1 MRKVTIKRVPQM
13 RGGGSTYPN
22 IFMQTA
28 PWSVHN
34 TAGEPATEVNGS
46 VQHDTENPNI
56 EAEGGE
62 TILDPNVGGLP
73 AHFSINGPSH
83 AEGGVPMRATEDSF
97 VFSKFLKM
105 PKDISEYFGF
115 TSPKKGKSK
124 TSKHSFADAAKK
136 HGGVINHAR
145 EVMADPRSTKQ
156 DIDTAELNIK
166 NAIDKLG
173 QISLAQEA
181 SKGYE
186 DGIPALAM
194 PYLMRVGADPD
205 ALLPMANQEQMEQAP
220 DDEMAEA
227 PMAMFGGA
235 KRRLRRAQ
243 TIGSLGKAAL
253 EGARM
258 NEAANYSDDVKAKED
273 TAANYVYEQM
283 INNDPTDGFD
293 EFFYDAYNS
302 SNRQRANDLSVMGN
316 DPSIRNWSY
325 GSQKYDPGSYANWIN
340 NKLGRDVVTP
350 LQKPWEGPSN
360 VLGRI
365 NNWEDIPDTMD
376 FSEPNI
382 TPNINYKTLEPAEPR
397 DYNNEE
403 IITQQG
409 GELPK
414 AQRGKTRRMQR
425 RINDLRRA
433 QMQPRI
439 VTDRNTGMTYVVD
452 AYGNIIN
459 TPFSQQQQ
467 PTTSR
472 TTVTKFKP
480 AEKSVVITRNEN
492 ESDTDF
498 QKRVREEFNK
508 APNKQ
513 EVYVAK
519 ADGGYQKVTK
529 TAVAK
534 KLPPSYVADA
544 RIGTLNNDYAE
555 VEATFKDPANKGI
568 VDRVHEEYLKQIN
581 TSTRLSAARKAELK
595 KKSPEE
601 VLENFLKAQK
611 QVFAIT
617 KAELIDKTITPITKD
632 ETWDNGTK
640 NKVYKETLKKLGF
653 KDDEIFNDDQ
663 IAMFQAAYKGV
674 QAAADD
680 PAYKSTL
687 ERFTLQPRGMSDDM
701 DYKGRS
707 ISAIDDIFGNTT
719 AGQGLFVKNP
729 LEEGVGFEDIEDQ
742 TSTETT
748 PGSPPYTRSTP
759 ELQYWGPDVTNMGAN
774 LMIGANQA
782 NVMPASFPMAPV
794 DFNQAYLDPSREVAE
809 TQGTAQGALRAA
821 GIYGSPQ
828 GYASAAAST
837 QGQAA
842 NQIANTLGK
851 YFNANNEIYNNSE
864 KARADLAF
872 KTNAYNLE
880 NASNY
885 YDKITQKIQNDKQ
898 QQNEFIAQTAQLKNA
913 MDVNAAASANLE
925 SMSGDRFRID
935 EPSGLVYFNKGKLPT
950 GQEKFDEHKA
960 KIARMQE
967 LMKRGVSAD
976 KAAQIIFGGKGVDVQ
991 DPGDQEAAMFNEMLQ
1006 RYNMGDPQASAMLQQ
1021 YAQAA
1026 GTGAQ
1031 GYMFGG
1037 LI

>member
-1 MRKVTIKRVPQM
+1 MRKVTIKRAPQM
-13 RGGGSTYPN
+13 RTGGTTYPN

-46 VQHDTENPNI
+46 VQRDTENPNI

-73 AHFSINGPSH
+73 AHFNINGPSH

-97 VFSKFLKM
+97 IFSKFLKM

-115 TSPKKGKSK
+115 ANKKGKSK
-124 TSKHSFADAAKK
+124 TSKYSFADAAKK
-136 HGGVINHAR
+136 HGSVINHAR
-145 EVMADPRSTKQ
+145 EVMADPRSTKE

-194 PYLMRVGADPD
+194 PYLMRVGADPN
-205 ALLPMANQEQMEQAP
+205 AILPMADQEQMEQAP

-243 TIGSLGKAAL
+243 DGIPGMIAGAAQGATEQSRLYNKANDVKEAMMDHHDVEAIEDMWGALAPANTDL
-253 EGARM
+253 EGEYVNKYYGTRKSGLPSYVKQNNVYDIAGY
-258 NEAANYSDDVKAKED
+258 ADD
-273 TAANYVYEQM
+273 
-283 INNDPTDGFD
+283 
-293 EFFYDAYNS
+293 
-302 SNRQRANDLSVMGN
+302 
-316 DPSIRNWSY
+316 
-325 GSQKYDPGSYANWIN
+325 IN
-340 NKLGRDVVTP
+340 NKLGFEAVSGVPYKPMPIMADPYGYTRQDHIDRMNQFEQSNNEFIPSYPTNAGELMKFSPKEYINPDDISVTP
-350 LQKPWEGPSN
+350 
-360 VLGRI
+360 
-365 NNWEDIPDTMD
+365 
-376 FSEPNI
+376 
-382 TPNINYKTLEPAEPR
+382 
-397 DYNNEE
+397 
-403 IITQQG
+403 TQQG

-425 RINDLRRA
+425 RIDKLRRA

-459 TPFSQQQQ
+459 TPFSQQQ
-467 PTTSR
+467 PATSR

-480 AEKSVVITRNEN
+480 AEGAVVITRNEN
-492 ESDTDF
+492 ESDVDF
-498 QKRVREEFNK
+498 QKRLKDEF
-508 APNKQ
+508 
-513 EVYVAK
+513 AK
-519 ADGGYQKVTK
+519 AKNKEQVYTIKPDGGYQRVTK
-529 TAVAK
+529 TSVAK
-534 KLPPSYVADA
+534 KLPDTYKSDD
-544 RIGTLNNDYAE
+544 RLGGFNNDYAE

-568 VDRVHEEYLKQIN
+568 IDRMHEEYLKQIDA
-581 TSTRLSAARKAELK
+581 SSLSASRKAELK
-595 KKSPEE
+595 KKAPTE

-617 KAELIDKTITPITKD
+617 KAEVEGKIDPITKNKKWD
-632 ETWDNGTK
+632 EGTR
-640 NKVYKETLKKLGF
+640 NKVYKETLKNLGF
-653 KDDEIFNDDQ
+653 KDDEIFTEDQ

-687 ERFTLQPRGMSDDM
+687 ERFALTPRGRNDQQDA
-701 DYKGRS
+701 KGRS
-707 ISAIDDIFGNTT
+707 ISPVDDIFGNTT

-729 LEEGVGFEDIEDQ
+729 KEDGIGFEDIEDQ

-748 PGSPPYTRSTP
+748 PGSPTYTRSTP
-759 ELQYWGPDVTNMGAN
+759 DLQYWGPDVTNMGAN
-774 LMIGANQA
+774 LMIGANQP

-837 QGQAA
+837 QAQAA

-872 KTNAYNLE
+872 KTNTYNLE
-880 NASNY
+880 NARTY
-885 YDKITQKIQNDKQ
+885 YDQITQKIQNDKQ

-913 MDVNAAASANLE
+913 MDVNAASSANLE

-935 EPSGLVYFNKGKLPT
+935 EPSGLVYFNKGKKFT
-950 GQEKFDEHKA
+950 GQEKFDEHNA
-960 KIARMQE
+960 KLTRMQE

-991 DPGDQEAAMFNEMLQ
+991 DPGDQEAAMFNQMLQ
-1006 RYNMGDPQASAMLQQ
+1006 RYNMGDPQAAAMMQQ

-1026 GTGAQ
+1026 GTGTQ
-1031 GYMFGG
+1031 GYRFGG

>member
-1 MRKVTIKRVPQM
+1 MRT
-13 RGGGSTYPN
+13 GGTTYPN

-34 TAGEPATEVNGS
+34 TAGEPATEVNGT
-46 VQHDTENPNI
+46 VQRDTENPNI

-73 AHFSINGPSH
+73 AHFNINGPSH

-97 VFSKFLKM
+97 IFSKFLKM

-115 TSPKKGKSK
+115 ANPKKGKSK
-124 TSKHSFADAAKK
+124 TSKYSFADAAKK
-136 HGGVINHAR
+136 HGGIINHAR

-156 DIDTAELNIK
+156 DIATAELNIK

-173 QISLAQEA
+173 QVSLAQEA

-186 DGIPALAM
+186 DGIPALAI

-205 ALLPMANQEQMEQAP
+205 ALLPMADQEQMGQAP
-220 DDEMAEA
+220 DNQMAEGEMPQA
-227 PMAMFGGA
+227 RYGGDLPM
-235 KRRLRRAQ
+235 
-243 TIGSLGKAAL
+243 
-253 EGARM
+253 
-258 NEAANYSDDVKAKED
+258 
-273 TAANYVYEQM
+273 
-283 INNDPTDGFD
+283 
-293 EFFYDAYNS
+293 
-302 SNRQRANDLSVMGN
+302 
-316 DPSIRNWSY
+316 
-325 GSQKYDPGSYANWIN
+325 
-340 NKLGRDVVTP
+340 
-350 LQKPWEGPSN
+350 
-360 VLGRI
+360 
-365 NNWEDIPDTMD
+365 
-376 FSEPNI
+376 
-382 TPNINYKTLEPAEPR
+382 
-397 DYNNEE
+397 
-403 IITQQG
+403 
-409 GELPK
+409 
-414 AQRGKTRRMQR
+414 AQRGRNRRMQR

-452 AYGNIIN
+452 GYGNIIN
-459 TPFSQQQQ
+459 TPFAQQ
-467 PTTSR
+467 PATSR

-480 AEKSVVITRNEN
+480 AEGAVVIIRNEN
-492 ESDTDF
+492 ESDADF
-498 QKRVREEFNK
+498 QKRLKDEFGK
-508 APNKQ
+508 AKDKQ
-513 EVYVAK
+513 QVYTIK
-519 ADGGYQKVTK
+519 PDGSYQRVTK
-529 TAVAK
+529 TSVTK
-534 KLPPSYVADA
+534 KLPDTYVSDD
-544 RIGTLNNDYAE
+544 RLGGFNNDYAD
-555 VEATFKDPANKGI
+555 VESIFRDPANKGI
-568 VDRVHEEYLKQIN
+568 VDRVHEEYLKQIDA
-581 TSTRLSAARKAELK
+581 SSRLSAARKAELK
-595 KKSPEE
+595 KKSPQE

-617 KAELIDKTITPITKD
+617 KAEVEGKITPITKD
-632 ETWDNGTK
+632 ETWDKGTK
-640 NKVYKETLKKLGF
+640 NKVYRETLKKIGF
-653 KDDEIFNDDQ
+653 KDDEIFSEDQ

-680 PAYKSTL
+680 PAYKTTL
-687 ERFTLQPRGMSDDM
+687 ERFTLQPRGMNDDK
-701 DYKGRS
+701 DAKGRS
-707 ISAIDDIFGNTT
+707 ISDVDDIFGNTT
-719 AGQGLFVKNP
+719 AGEGLFVKNP
-729 LEEGVGFEDIEDQ
+729 KEDGIGFEDVEDQ
-742 TSTETT
+742 TKTEQT
-748 PGSPPYTRSTP
+748 PGSPNYTRSTP

-774 LMIGANQA
+774 LMIGANQP

-837 QGQAA
+837 QAQAA

-872 KTNAYNLE
+872 KTNTYNLE
-880 NASNY
+880 NARTY
-885 YDKITQKIQNDKQ
+885 YDQITQKIQNDKQ

-935 EPSGLVYFNKGKLPT
+935 EPSGLVYFNKGKKLT
-950 GQEKFDEHKA
+950 GQEKFDEHEA
-960 KIARMQE
+960 KLARMQE
-967 LMKRGVSAD
+967 LIKRGVSTD

-991 DPGDQEAAMFNEMLQ
+991 DPGDQEAAMFNQMLQ
-1006 RYNMGDPQASAMLQQ
+1006 RYNMGDPQAAAMMQQ

>member
-1 MRKVTIKRVPQM
+1 
-13 RGGGSTYPN
+13 
-22 IFMQTA
+22 
-28 PWSVHN
+28 VHN

-46 VQHDTENPNI
+46 VQRDTENPNI

-73 AHFSINGPSH
+73 AHFNINGPSH

-97 VFSKFLKM
+97 IFSKFLKM

-156 DIDTAELNIK
+156 DIATAELNIK

-205 ALLPMANQEQMEQAP
+205 ALLPMADQEQMEQAP
-220 DDEMAEA
+220 DDEMAEGEMPQA
-227 PMAMFGGA
+227 RYGGDLPM
-235 KRRLRRAQ
+235 
-243 TIGSLGKAAL
+243 
-253 EGARM
+253 
-258 NEAANYSDDVKAKED
+258 
-273 TAANYVYEQM
+273 
-283 INNDPTDGFD
+283 
-293 EFFYDAYNS
+293 
-302 SNRQRANDLSVMGN
+302 
-316 DPSIRNWSY
+316 
-325 GSQKYDPGSYANWIN
+325 
-340 NKLGRDVVTP
+340 
-350 LQKPWEGPSN
+350 
-360 VLGRI
+360 
-365 NNWEDIPDTMD
+365 
-376 FSEPNI
+376 
-382 TPNINYKTLEPAEPR
+382 
-397 DYNNEE
+397 
-403 IITQQG
+403 
-409 GELPK
+409 
-414 AQRGKTRRMQR
+414 AQRGRNRRMQR

-433 QMQPRI
+433 QTQPRI

-459 TPFSQQQQ
+459 TPFSQQQ
-467 PTTSR
+467 PATSR

-480 AEKSVVITRNEN
+480 AEGAVVITRNEN
-492 ESDTDF
+492 ESDVDF
-498 QKRVREEFNK
+498 QKRLKDEF
-508 APNKQ
+508 
-513 EVYVAK
+513 AK
-519 ADGGYQKVTK
+519 AKNKEQVYTIKPDGGYQRVTK
-529 TAVAK
+529 TSVAK
-534 KLPPSYVADA
+534 KLPDTYTSDD
-544 RIGTLNNDYAE
+544 RLGGFNNDYYDLE
-555 VEATFKDPANKGI
+555 SIFKDPANNGI

-617 KAELIDKTITPITKD
+617 KAEVDGKITPITKD
-632 ETWDNGTK
+632 ETWDKGTK

-653 KDDEIFNDDQ
+653 KDDEIFSEDQ

-680 PAYKSTL
+680 PAYKTTL
-687 ERFTLQPRGMSDDM
+687 ERFTLQPRGMNDDM

-707 ISAIDDIFGNTT
+707 ISPIDDIFGNTT

-729 LEEGVGFEDIEDQ
+729 KEDGIGFEDIEDK
-742 TSTETT
+742 TATETT
-748 PGSPPYTRSTP
+748 PGSPTYTRNNH
-759 ELQYWGPDVTNMGAN
+759 ELEYLGPDVTNMAAN
-774 LMIGANQA
+774 LMIGANQP

-913 MDVNAAASANLE
+913 MDVNAAGVYNIEEMA
-925 SMSGDRFRID
+925 GDRFRID
-935 EPSGLVYFNKGKLPT
+935 KPTMTTYFNKGKQLT
-950 GQEKFDEHKA
+950 GQEQFDEHEA

-991 DPGDQEAAMFNEMLQ
+991 DPGDQEAAMFNEMIQ
-1006 RYNMGDPQASAMLQQ
+1006 RYNMGDPQASAMMQQ

>member
-13 RGGGSTYPN
+13 RAGGTTYPN

-46 VQHDTENPNI
+46 VQRDTENPNI

-73 AHFSINGPSH
+73 AHFNINGPSH

-97 VFSKFLKM
+97 IFSKFLKM

-115 TSPKKGKSK
+115 TNPKKGKSK

-136 HGGVINHAR
+136 HGSVINHAR

-156 DIDTAELNIK
+156 DIATAELNIK

-205 ALLPMANQEQMEQAP
+205 ALLPMADKEQMEQAP
-220 DDEMAEA
+220 DDEMAEGEMPQA
-227 PMAMFGGA
+227 RYGGDLPM
-235 KRRLRRAQ
+235 
-243 TIGSLGKAAL
+243 
-253 EGARM
+253 
-258 NEAANYSDDVKAKED
+258 
-273 TAANYVYEQM
+273 
-283 INNDPTDGFD
+283 
-293 EFFYDAYNS
+293 
-302 SNRQRANDLSVMGN
+302 
-316 DPSIRNWSY
+316 
-325 GSQKYDPGSYANWIN
+325 
-340 NKLGRDVVTP
+340 
-350 LQKPWEGPSN
+350 
-360 VLGRI
+360 
-365 NNWEDIPDTMD
+365 
-376 FSEPNI
+376 
-382 TPNINYKTLEPAEPR
+382 
-397 DYNNEE
+397 
-403 IITQQG
+403 
-409 GELPK
+409 
-414 AQRGKTRRMQR
+414 AQRGRNRRMQR

-439 VTDRNTGMTYVVD
+439 VTDRNTGITYVVD
-452 AYGNIIN
+452 GYGNIIN

-480 AEKSVVITRNEN
+480 TEKSVIITRNEN

-544 RIGTLNNDYAE
+544 RIGGLNNDYAE

-568 VDRVHEEYLKQIN
+568 VTRMHDEYKRQIDASN
-581 TSTRLSAARKAELK
+581 LSAARKAELK
-595 KKSPEE
+595 KKTEEE
-601 VLENFLKAQK
+601 VLDNFLKAQK
-611 QVFAIT
+611 QVFAIS
-617 KAELIDKTITPITKD
+617 KAYITDKSIDPITGDKS
-632 ETWDNGTK
+632 WDKGGSNK

-653 KDDEIFNDDQ
+653 KDDEIFNEDQ

-687 ERFTLQPRGMSDDM
+687 ERFRIDPIGRGDQKDAE
-701 DYKGRS
+701 GRH
-707 ISAIDDIFGNTT
+707 ISPVDDIFGNTT

-729 LEEGVGFEDIEDQ
+729 LEEGVAFEDIEDK
-742 TSTETT
+742 TATETT
-748 PGSPPYTRSTP
+748 PGSPTYTRNNH
-759 ELQYWGPDVTNMGAN
+759 ELEYLGPDVTNMAAN
-774 LMIGANQA
+774 LMIGANQP

-837 QGQAA
+837 QAQAA

-880 NASNY
+880 NSSNY

-898 QQNEFIAQTAQLKNA
+898 QQNEFTAQTAALKNA
-913 MDVNAAASANLE
+913 MDVNAAGVYNIEEMA
-925 SMSGDRFRID
+925 GDRFRID
-935 EPSGLVYFNKGKLPT
+935 KPTMISYFNKGKLPT
-950 GQEKFDEHKA
+950 GQEKFDEHEA
-960 KIARMQE
+960 KLARMQE

-976 KAAQIIFGGKGVDVQ
+976 KAAQIIFGGKGIDVQ
-991 DPGDQEAAMFNEMLQ
+991 DPGDQEAAMFNEMIQ

>member
-1 MRKVTIKRVPQM
+1 MRKVTIKRAPQM
-13 RGGGSTYPN
+13 RTGGTTYPN

-46 VQHDTENPNI
+46 VQRDIENPNI

-73 AHFSINGPSH
+73 AHFNINGPSH

-97 VFSKFLKM
+97 IFSKFLKM

-115 TSPKKGKSK
+115 ANPKKGKSK

-145 EVMADPRSTKQ
+145 EVMADPRSTKE
-156 DIDTAELNIK
+156 DIATAELNIK

-194 PYLMRVGADPD
+194 PYLMRVGADPN
-205 ALLPMANQEQMEQAP
+205 ALLPMADQEQMGQAP
-220 DDEMAEA
+220 DDQMAEDEMPEA
-227 PMAMFGGA
+227 RYGG
-235 KRRLRRAQ
+235 L
-243 TIGSLGKAAL
+243 
-253 EGARM
+253 
-258 NEAANYSDDVKAKED
+258 
-273 TAANYVYEQM
+273 
-283 INNDPTDGFD
+283 
-293 EFFYDAYNS
+293 
-302 SNRQRANDLSVMGN
+302 
-316 DPSIRNWSY
+316 
-325 GSQKYDPGSYANWIN
+325 
-340 NKLGRDVVTP
+340 P
-350 LQKPWEGPSN
+350 L
-360 VLGRI
+360 
-365 NNWEDIPDTMD
+365 
-376 FSEPNI
+376 
-382 TPNINYKTLEPAEPR
+382 
-397 DYNNEE
+397 
-403 IITQQG
+403 
-409 GELPK
+409 

-433 QMQPRI
+433 QTQPRI
-439 VTDRNTGMTYVVD
+439 ITDRNTGMTYVVD
-452 AYGNIIN
+452 GYGNIIN
-459 TPFSQQQQ
+459 TPFSQDQQ
-467 PTTSR
+467 PARSR

-480 AEKSVVITRNEN
+480 SENATVITRNEN
-492 ESDTDF
+492 ESDVDF
-498 QKRVREEFNK
+498 QKRLKEEFGK
-508 APNKQ
+508 AKNKQ
-513 EVYVAK
+513 EVYTIK
-519 ADGGYQKVTK
+519 ADGGYQRVTK
-529 TAVAK
+529 TTVSK
-534 KLPPSYVADA
+534 KLPESYVSDP
-544 RIGTLNNDYAE
+544 RIGGLNNDYAE

-568 VDRVHEEYLKQIN
+568 VDRMHAEYLKQIDASN
-581 TSTRLSAARKAELK
+581 VSAARKAELK

-617 KAELIDKTITPITKD
+617 KAYAEDKSINPITGDKT
-632 ETWDNGTK
+632 WDKGGGNK

-653 KDDEIFNDDQ
+653 KDDEIFNEDQ

-687 ERFTLQPRGMSDDM
+687 ERFRIDPIGMGDQKDAS
-701 DYKGRS
+701 GRP
-707 ISAIDDIFGNTT
+707 ISPVDDIFGNTT

-729 LEEGVGFEDIEDQ
+729 KEEGIAFEDIADK
-742 TSTETT
+742 TTTEQI
-748 PGSPPYTRSTP
+748 PGSPSYTRSVP
-759 ELQYWGPDVTNMGAN
+759 DLQYWGPDVTNMGAN
-774 LMIGANQA
+774 LMIGANQP

-809 TQGTAQGALRAA
+809 TQGNAQSALRAA
-821 GIYGSPQ
+821 GIYGNPQ

-837 QGQAA
+837 QAQAS

-864 KARADLAF
+864 KARADIAF
-872 KTNAYNLE
+872 KTNAYNIE
-880 NASNY
+880 NAKTY
-885 YDKITQKIQNDKQ
+885 YDQITNKIQNDKQ

-935 EPSGLVYFNKGKLPT
+935 EPSGLVYFNKGKKFT
-950 GQEKFDEHKA
+950 GQEKFEEHEA
-960 KIARMQE
+960 KLARMQD
-967 LMKRGVSAD
+967 LMKRGVTAD
-976 KAAQIIFGGKGVDVQ
+976 KAAQVIFGGKGVDVQ
-991 DPGDQEAAMFNEMLQ
+991 DPGDQEAAMFNEMIQ
-1006 RYNMGDPQASAMLQQ
+1006 RYSMGDPQAAAMMQQ
-1021 YAQAA
+1021 YANAA

>member
-1 MRKVTIKRVPQM
+1 MRKVTIKRAPQM
-13 RGGGSTYPN
+13 RTGGTTYPN

-46 VQHDTENPNI
+46 VQRDTENPNI

-73 AHFSINGPSH
+73 AHFNINGPSH

-97 VFSKFLKM
+97 IFSKFLKM

-156 DIDTAELNIK
+156 DIATAELNIK

-220 DDEMAEA
+220 DDEMAEGEMPQA
-227 PMAMFGGA
+227 RYGGDLPM
-235 KRRLRRAQ
+235 
-243 TIGSLGKAAL
+243 
-253 EGARM
+253 
-258 NEAANYSDDVKAKED
+258 
-273 TAANYVYEQM
+273 
-283 INNDPTDGFD
+283 
-293 EFFYDAYNS
+293 
-302 SNRQRANDLSVMGN
+302 
-316 DPSIRNWSY
+316 
-325 GSQKYDPGSYANWIN
+325 
-340 NKLGRDVVTP
+340 
-350 LQKPWEGPSN
+350 
-360 VLGRI
+360 
-365 NNWEDIPDTMD
+365 
-376 FSEPNI
+376 
-382 TPNINYKTLEPAEPR
+382 
-397 DYNNEE
+397 
-403 IITQQG
+403 
-409 GELPK
+409 
-414 AQRGKTRRMQR
+414 AQRGRNRRMQR

-452 AYGNIIN
+452 GYGNIIN

-480 AEKSVVITRNEN
+480 AEGAVVITRNEN

-498 QKRVREEFNK
+498 QKRLKDEF
-508 APNKQ
+508 
-513 EVYVAK
+513 AK
-519 ADGGYQKVTK
+519 AKNKEQVYTIKSDGSYQRVTK
-529 TAVAK
+529 TSVAK
-534 KLPPSYVADA
+534 KLPDTYVSDD
-544 RIGTLNNDYAE
+544 RLGGFNNDYAE

-568 VDRVHEEYLKQIN
+568 IDRMHEEYLKQIDA
-581 TSTRLSAARKAELK
+581 SSLSASRKAELK
-595 KKSPEE
+595 KKAPAE

-617 KAELIDKTITPITKD
+617 KAEVEGKIDPITKNKKWD
-632 ETWDNGTK
+632 EGTR
-640 NKVYKETLKKLGF
+640 NKVYKKTLKDLGF
-653 KDDEIFNDDQ
+653 KDDEIFSEDQ

-687 ERFTLQPRGMSDDM
+687 ERFALTPRGRNDQQDA
-701 DYKGRS
+701 KGRP
-707 ISAIDDIFGNTT
+707 ISPVDDIFGNTT

-729 LEEGVGFEDIEDQ
+729 KEDGIGFEDIEDQ
-742 TSTETT
+742 TKTEQT
-748 PGSPPYTRSTP
+748 PGSPTYTRSTP
-759 ELQYWGPDVTNMGAN
+759 DLQYWGPDVTNMGAN

-872 KTNAYNLE
+872 KTNTYNLE
-880 NASNY
+880 NARTY
-885 YDKITQKIQNDKQ
+885 YDQITQKIQNDKQ

-913 MDVNAAASANLE
+913 MDVNAASSANLE

-935 EPSGLVYFNKGKLPT
+935 EPSGLVYFNKGKKFT
-950 GQEKFDEHKA
+950 GQEKFDEHNA
-960 KIARMQE
+960 KLTRMQE

-1006 RYNMGDPQASAMLQQ
+1006 RYNMGDPQAAAMLQQ

>member
-1 MRKVTIKRVPQM
+1 MRKVTIKRAPQM

-46 VQHDTENPNI
+46 VQRDTENPNI

-73 AHFSINGPSH
+73 AHFNINGPSH

-97 VFSKFLKM
+97 IFSKFLKM

-115 TSPKKGKSK
+115 ANPKKGKSK

-205 ALLPMANQEQMEQAP
+205 NLLPMADQEQMEQAP
-220 DDEMAEA
+220 DNEMAEA
-227 PMAMFGGA
+227 PMAMFGGTK
-235 KRRLRRAQ
+235 KRLKRAQ
-243 TIGSLGKAAL
+243 DGIPGMITGAAQGAT
-253 EGARM
+253 EGARLV
-258 NEAANYSDDVKAKED
+258 NKANDVKAGMMKNYPKEAIED
-273 TAANYVYEQM
+273 MWGGLAPANSEQEGEYINKYYATRQGPYPSYVKG
-283 INNDPTDGFD
+283 NGL
-293 EFFYDAYNS
+293 YDIA
-302 SNRQRANDLSVMGN
+302 G
-316 DPSIRNWSY
+316 
-325 GSQKYDPGSYANWIN
+325 YADDIN
-340 NKLGRDVVTP
+340 NKLGVEAVSGVPYKSWPVMADPYGYMNQDQLDEINAIDERG
-350 LQKPWEGPSN
+350 KFYPSYPTN
-360 VLGRI
+360 VGELM
-365 NNWEDIPDTMD
+365 NFAPKEYMD
-376 FSEPNI
+376 PGNI
-382 TPNINYKTLEPAEPR
+382 LR
-397 DYNNEE
+397 R
-403 IITQQG
+403 G

-414 AQRGKTRRMQR
+414 AQRGRNRRMQR

-467 PTTSR
+467 PATSR

-480 AEKSVVITRNEN
+480 TEGAVVITRNEN
-492 ESDTDF
+492 ESDVDF
-498 QKRVREEFNK
+498 QKRLKDEFSKAKNK
-508 APNKQ
+508 EQ
-513 EVYVAK
+513 VYTIK
-519 ADGGYQKVTK
+519 PDGGYQRVTK
-529 TAVAK
+529 TSVTK
-534 KLPPSYVADA
+534 KLPATYVPDD

-568 VDRVHEEYLKQIN
+568 VDRMYEEYLIQID
-581 TSTRLSAARKAELK
+581 TSTRLTAARKAELK
-595 KKSPEE
+595 KKKPEE

-617 KAELIDKTITPITKD
+617 KAELIDKKITPITKD
-632 ETWDNGTK
+632 ETWDRGTK

-653 KDDEIFNDDQ
+653 KDDEIFSEDQ

-687 ERFTLQPRGMSDDM
+687 ERFTLQPRGMNDDR

-707 ISAIDDIFGNTT
+707 ISQIDDIFGNTT

-729 LEEGVGFEDIEDQ
+729 KEDGIGFEDIEDQ
-742 TSTETT
+742 TTTETT
-748 PGSPPYTRSTP
+748 PGSPTYTRNNH
-759 ELQYWGPDVTNMGAN
+759 ELEYLGPDVTNMAAN
-774 LMIGANQA
+774 LMIGANQP

-794 DFNQAYLDPSREVAE
+794 GFNQAYLDPSREVAE

-837 QGQAA
+837 QAQAS

-880 NASNY
+880 NSSNY

-898 QQNEFIAQTAQLKNA
+898 QQNEFIAQTALLKNA
-913 MDVNAAASANLE
+913 MDVNAAGAYNIEEMA
-925 SMSGDRFRID
+925 GDRFRID
-935 EPSGLVYFNKGKLPT
+935 KPTMAVYFNKGKKPT
-950 GQEKFDEHKA
+950 GQEKFDEHEA
-960 KIARMQE
+960 KLTRMQE

-976 KAAQIIFGGKGVDVQ
+976 KAASIIFGGKGVDVQ
-991 DPGDQEAAMFNEMLQ
+991 DPGDQEAAMFNEMIQ

>member
-1 MRKVTIKRVPQM
+1 MRKVTIKRAPQM
-13 RGGGSTYPN
+13 RTGGTTYPN

-34 TAGEPATEVNGS
+34 TAGEPATEVRGS
-46 VQHDTENPNI
+46 VGHNTENPNI

-73 AHFSINGPSH
+73 AHFNINGPSH

-97 VFSKFLKM
+97 IFSKFLKM

-115 TSPKKGKSK
+115 ANPKKGKSK
-124 TSKHSFADAAKK
+124 TSKYSFADAAKK
-136 HGGVINHAR
+136 HGSIINHAR

-156 DIDTAELNIK
+156 DIATAELNIK

-205 ALLPMANQEQMEQAP
+205 ALLPMADQEQMGQSP

-227 PMAMFGGA
+227 PMAMFGGT
-235 KRRLRRAQ
+235 KRRLKRAQ
-243 TIGSLGKAAL
+243 DGIPGMIAGAAQGAM

-258 NEAANYSDDVKAKED
+258 EAVKAKED
-273 TAANYVYEQM
+273 AAANRVYEHM
-283 INNDPTDGFD
+283 INSPYEGTDTFDEFHHAYDLNNPQRANELSKYGNDPTK
-293 EFFYDAYNS
+293 
-302 SNRQRANDLSVMGN
+302 
-316 DPSIRNWSY
+316 NWDY
-325 GSQKYDPGSYANWIN
+325 LQNMYDPGSYANWIN
-340 NKLGRDVVTP
+340 GKLGRDVVTP
-350 LQKPWEGPSN
+350 LQKPFEGPFN
-360 VLGRI
+360 PLGRV
-365 NNWEDIPDTMD
+365 NNWQNFPDTMD
-376 FSEPNI
+376 FSEPNV
-382 TPNINYKTLEPAEPR
+382 TPNINYEKLEPAEPKN
-397 DYNNEE
+397 YNAEYD
-403 IITQQG
+403 IVTQQG

-414 AQRGKTRRMQR
+414 AKRGGNRRMQR
-425 RINDLRRA
+425 RIDKLRRA

-452 AYGNIIN
+452 GYGNIIN
-459 TPFSQQQQ
+459 TPFAQQ
-467 PTTSR
+467 PATSR

-480 AEKSVVITRNEN
+480 AEGAVIITRNEN
-492 ESDTDF
+492 ESDADF
-498 QKRVREEFNK
+498 QKRLKDEFGK
-508 APNKQ
+508 AKDKQ
-513 EVYVAK
+513 QVYTIK
-519 ADGGYQKVTK
+519 PDGSYQRVTK
-529 TAVAK
+529 TSVTK
-534 KLPPSYVADA
+534 KLPATYVPDD
-544 RIGTLNNDYAE
+544 RLGGFNNDYYD
-555 VEATFKDPANKGI
+555 VESIFNDPANVGI
-568 VDRVHEEYLKQIN
+568 VDRMYDEYKKQIDN
-581 TSTRLSAARKAELK
+581 SSLSATRKTELK
-595 KKSPEE
+595 NKGKQE

-617 KAELIDKTITPITKD
+617 KAEVEGKITPITKD
-632 ETWDNGTK
+632 ETWDKGTK

-653 KDDEIFNDDQ
+653 KDDEIFSEDQ

-687 ERFTLQPRGMSDDM
+687 ERFTLQPRGRGDQKDSA
-701 DYKGRS
+701 GRN
-707 ISAIDDIFGNTT
+707 ISWVDDIFGNTT

-729 LEEGVGFEDIEDQ
+729 KEDGIGFEDIEDQ
-742 TSTETT
+742 TSTQTT
-748 PGSPPYTRSTP
+748 PGSPTYTRSIP
-759 ELQYWGPDVTNMGAN
+759 DLQYWGPDVTNMGAN
-774 LMIGANQA
+774 LMIGANQP

-872 KTNAYNLE
+872 KTNTYNLE
-880 NASNY
+880 NARTY
-885 YDKITQKIQNDKQ
+885 YDQITQKIQNDKQ

-935 EPSGLVYFNKGKLPT
+935 EPSGLVYFNKGKDLT
-950 GQEKFDEHKA
+950 GQEKFDEHEA
-960 KIARMQE
+960 KLVRMQE

-991 DPGDQEAAMFNEMLQ
+991 DPGDQEAAMFNEMIQ
-1006 RYNMGDPQASAMLQQ
+1006 RYNMGDPQAAAMMQQ

>member
-1 MRKVTIKRVPQM
+1 MRKVTIKRAPQM
-13 RGGGSTYPN
+13 RAGGTTYPN

-46 VQHDTENPNI
+46 VQRDTENPNI

-73 AHFSINGPSH
+73 AHFNINGPSH

-97 VFSKFLKM
+97 IFSKFLKM

-115 TSPKKGKSK
+115 ANPKKGKSK
-124 TSKHSFADAAKK
+124 TSKYSFADAAKK

-145 EVMADPRSTKQ
+145 EVMADPRSTKE
-156 DIDTAELNIK
+156 DIATAELNIK

-186 DGIPALAM
+186 DGVPALAM

-205 ALLPMANQEQMEQAP
+205 ALLPMADQEQMGQAP
-220 DDEMAEA
+220 DDQMAEGEMPEA
-227 PMAMFGGA
+227 RYGGVPM
-235 KRRLRRAQ
+235 
-243 TIGSLGKAAL
+243 
-253 EGARM
+253 
-258 NEAANYSDDVKAKED
+258 
-273 TAANYVYEQM
+273 
-283 INNDPTDGFD
+283 
-293 EFFYDAYNS
+293 
-302 SNRQRANDLSVMGN
+302 
-316 DPSIRNWSY
+316 
-325 GSQKYDPGSYANWIN
+325 
-340 NKLGRDVVTP
+340 
-350 LQKPWEGPSN
+350 
-360 VLGRI
+360 
-365 NNWEDIPDTMD
+365 
-376 FSEPNI
+376 
-382 TPNINYKTLEPAEPR
+382 
-397 DYNNEE
+397 
-403 IITQQG
+403 
-409 GELPK
+409 

-425 RINDLRRA
+425 RIDNLRRV
-433 QMQPRI
+433 QTQPRI

-452 AYGNIIN
+452 GYGNIIN
-459 TPFSQQQQ
+459 TPFSQGQQ
-467 PTTSR
+467 PTASR

-480 AEKSVVITRNEN
+480 SQNATVITRNEN

-498 QKRVREEFNK
+498 QKRLKDEFGK
-508 APNKQ
+508 AKNKQ
-513 EVYVAK
+513 EVYTIK
-519 ADGGYQKVTK
+519 ADGSYQRVTK
-529 TAVAK
+529 TTVSK
-534 KLPPSYVADA
+534 KLPESYVSDP
-544 RIGTLNNDYAE
+544 RMGGLNNDYAE

-568 VDRVHEEYLKQIN
+568 VDRMHAEYLKQIDASN
-581 TSTRLSAARKAELK
+581 VSAARKAELK

-617 KAELIDKTITPITKD
+617 KAYAEDKSINPITGDKT
-632 ETWDNGTK
+632 WDKGGSNK

-653 KDDEIFNDDQ
+653 KDDEIFSEDQ

-687 ERFTLQPRGMSDDM
+687 ERFRIDPIGMGDQKDAS
-701 DYKGRS
+701 GRP
-707 ISAIDDIFGNTT
+707 ISPVDDIFGNTT

-729 LEEGVGFEDIEDQ
+729 KEDGIAFEDIADK
-742 TSTETT
+742 TTTEQT
-748 PGSPPYTRSTP
+748 PGSPNYTRATP
-759 ELQYWGPDVTNMGAN
+759 DLQYWGPDVTNMGAN
-774 LMIGANQA
+774 LMIGANQP

-828 GYASAAAST
+828 AYAAGAAST
-837 QGQAA
+837 QAQAS

-872 KTNAYNLE
+872 KTNTYNLE
-880 NASNY
+880 NARTY
-885 YDKITQKIQNDKQ
+885 YDQITNKIQNDKQ
-898 QQNEFIAQTAQLKNA
+898 QQNEFIAQTALLKNA

-935 EPSGLVYFNKGKLPT
+935 EPSGLVYFNKGKKFT
-950 GQEKFDEHKA
+950 GQEKFEEHEA
-960 KIARMQE
+960 KLARMQD
-967 LMKRGVSAD
+967 LMKRGVTAD
-976 KAAQIIFGGKGVDVQ
+976 KAAQVIFGGKGVDVQ
-991 DPGDQEAAMFNEMLQ
+991 DPGDPEAAMFNEMIQ
-1006 RYNMGDPQASAMLQQ
+1006 RYNMGDPQAAQMMQQ
-1021 YAQAA
+1021 YANAA

>member
-1 MRKVTIKRVPQM
+1 
-13 RGGGSTYPN
+13 
-22 IFMQTA
+22 
-28 PWSVHN
+28 
-34 TAGEPATEVNGS
+34 
-46 VQHDTENPNI
+46 
-56 EAEGGE
+56 
-62 TILDPNVGGLP
+62 
-73 AHFSINGPSH
+73 
-83 AEGGVPMRATEDSF
+83 
-97 VFSKFLKM
+97 
-105 PKDISEYFGF
+105 
-115 TSPKKGKSK
+115 
-124 TSKHSFADAAKK
+124 
-136 HGGVINHAR
+136 
-145 EVMADPRSTKQ
+145 MADPRSTKQ
-156 DIDTAELNIK
+156 DIATAELNIK

-220 DDEMAEA
+220 DDEMAEGEMPQA
-227 PMAMFGGA
+227 RYGGDLPM
-235 KRRLRRAQ
+235 
-243 TIGSLGKAAL
+243 
-253 EGARM
+253 
-258 NEAANYSDDVKAKED
+258 
-273 TAANYVYEQM
+273 
-283 INNDPTDGFD
+283 
-293 EFFYDAYNS
+293 
-302 SNRQRANDLSVMGN
+302 
-316 DPSIRNWSY
+316 
-325 GSQKYDPGSYANWIN
+325 
-340 NKLGRDVVTP
+340 
-350 LQKPWEGPSN
+350 
-360 VLGRI
+360 
-365 NNWEDIPDTMD
+365 
-376 FSEPNI
+376 
-382 TPNINYKTLEPAEPR
+382 
-397 DYNNEE
+397 
-403 IITQQG
+403 
-409 GELPK
+409 
-414 AQRGKTRRMQR
+414 AQRGRNRRMQR

-452 AYGNIIN
+452 GYGNIIN

-480 AEKSVVITRNEN
+480 AEGAVVITRNEN

-498 QKRVREEFNK
+498 QKRLKDEF
-508 APNKQ
+508 
-513 EVYVAK
+513 AK
-519 ADGGYQKVTK
+519 AKNKEQVYTIKSDGSYQRVTK
-529 TAVAK
+529 TSVAK
-534 KLPPSYVADA
+534 KLPDTYVSDD
-544 RIGTLNNDYAE
+544 RLGGFNNDYAE

-568 VDRVHEEYLKQIN
+568 IDRMHEEYLKQIDA
-581 TSTRLSAARKAELK
+581 SSLSASRKAELK
-595 KKSPEE
+595 KKAPAE

-617 KAELIDKTITPITKD
+617 KAEVEGKIDPITKNKKWD
-632 ETWDNGTK
+632 EGTR
-640 NKVYKETLKKLGF
+640 NKVYKKTLKDLGF
-653 KDDEIFNDDQ
+653 KDDEIFSEDQ

-687 ERFTLQPRGMSDDM
+687 ERFALTPRGRNDQQDA
-701 DYKGRS
+701 KGRS
-707 ISAIDDIFGNTT
+707 ISPVDDIFGNTT

-729 LEEGVGFEDIEDQ
+729 KEDGIGFEDIEDQ
-742 TSTETT
+742 TKTEQT
-748 PGSPPYTRSTP
+748 PGSPTYTRSTP
-759 ELQYWGPDVTNMGAN
+759 DLQYWGPDVTNMGAN

-872 KTNAYNLE
+872 KTNTYNLE
-880 NASNY
+880 NARTY
-885 YDKITQKIQNDKQ
+885 YDQITQKIQNDKQ

-950 GQEKFDEHKA
+950 GQEKFDEHNA
-960 KIARMQE
+960 KLTRMQE

-991 DPGDQEAAMFNEMLQ
+991 DPGDQEAAMFNEMIQ
-1006 RYNMGDPQASAMLQQ
+1006 RYNMGDPQAAAMLQQ

>member
-1 MRKVTIKRVPQM
+1 MRKVTIKRAPQM

-73 AHFSINGPSH
+73 AHFNINGPSH

-97 VFSKFLKM
+97 IFSKFLKM

-115 TSPKKGKSK
+115 ANPKKGKSK

-205 ALLPMANQEQMEQAP
+205 NLLPMKSNQQAGDNEQMEQQP
-220 DDEMAEA
+220 DNEMAEGEMPQA
-227 PMAMFGGA
+227 RYGGDLPM
-235 KRRLRRAQ
+235 
-243 TIGSLGKAAL
+243 
-253 EGARM
+253 
-258 NEAANYSDDVKAKED
+258 
-273 TAANYVYEQM
+273 
-283 INNDPTDGFD
+283 
-293 EFFYDAYNS
+293 
-302 SNRQRANDLSVMGN
+302 
-316 DPSIRNWSY
+316 
-325 GSQKYDPGSYANWIN
+325 
-340 NKLGRDVVTP
+340 
-350 LQKPWEGPSN
+350 
-360 VLGRI
+360 
-365 NNWEDIPDTMD
+365 
-376 FSEPNI
+376 
-382 TPNINYKTLEPAEPR
+382 
-397 DYNNEE
+397 
-403 IITQQG
+403 
-409 GELPK
+409 
-414 AQRGKTRRMQR
+414 AQRGRNRRMQR

-459 TPFSQQQQ
+459 TPFGNYHQESFMHPDLERNRQG
-467 PTTSR
+467 TTSR

-480 AEKSVVITRNEN
+480 AEKSVIITRNEN

-529 TAVAK
+529 TAAAK

-544 RIGTLNNDYAE
+544 RIGGLNNDYAE

-568 VDRVHEEYLKQIN
+568 VTRMHEEYKRQIDASN
-581 TSTRLSAARKAELK
+581 LSAARKAELK
-595 KKSPEE
+595 KKSEEE
-601 VLENFLKAQK
+601 VLDNFLKAQK
-611 QVFAIT
+611 QVFAIS
-617 KAELIDKTITPITKD
+617 KAYITDKSIDPITGDKT
-632 ETWDNGTK
+632 WDKGGSNK

-653 KDDEIFNDDQ
+653 KDDEIFNEDQ

-680 PAYKSTL
+680 PAYKTTL
-687 ERFTLQPRGMSDDM
+687 ERFRIDPIGMGDQKDAQ
-701 DYKGRS
+701 GRH
-707 ISAIDDIFGNTT
+707 ISPVDDIFGNTT

-729 LEEGVGFEDIEDQ
+729 LEEGVGFEDIADQ
-742 TSTETT
+742 TTT
-748 PGSPPYTRSTP
+748 KQEQAQSPNYTRSNH
-759 ELQYWGPDVTNMGAN
+759 ELEYLGPDVTNMAAN
-774 LMIGANQA
+774 LMIGANQP

-794 DFNQAYLDPSREVAE
+794 GFNQAYLDPSREVAE

-872 KTNAYNLE
+872 KTNSYNLG
-880 NASNY
+880 NSSKY
-885 YDKITQKIQNDKQ
+885 YDQITQKVQNDKQ
-898 QQNEFIAQTAQLKNA
+898 QQNEFIAQTALLKNA
-913 MDVNAAASANLE
+913 MDVNAAGAYNIEEMA
-925 SMSGDRFRID
+925 GDRFRID
-935 EPSGLVYFNKGKLPT
+935 KPTMAVYFNKGKKLT
-950 GQEKFDEHKA
+950 GQEKFDEHDA
-960 KIARMQE
+960 KLTRMQE

-991 DPGDQEAAMFNEMLQ
+991 DPGDQEAAMFNEMIQ

>member
-1 MRKVTIKRVPQM
+1 MRKVTIKRAPQM
-13 RGGGSTYPN
+13 RTGGTTYPN

-34 TAGEPATEVNGS
+34 TAGEPATEVRGT
-46 VQHDTENPNI
+46 VERDDKNPNI

-62 TILDPNVGGLP
+62 TILDPNVNGLP
-73 AHFSINGPSH
+73 AHFNINGPSH

-97 VFSKFLKM
+97 IFSKFLKM
-105 PKDISEYFGF
+105 PKDLAEYFGF
-115 TSPKKGKSK
+115 ANKKGKSK
-124 TSKHSFADAAKK
+124 TSKYSFADAAKK
-136 HGGVINHAR
+136 HGSVINKAR
-145 EVMADPRSTKQ
+145 EVMADPRSTKT

-186 DGIPALAM
+186 DGVPALAM
-194 PYLMRVGADPD
+194 PYLMRVGADPN
-205 ALLPMANQEQMEQAP
+205 ALFPMAGNEQMEQAP

-235 KRRLRRAQ
+235 KRRLKRAQ
-243 TIGSLGKAAL
+243 TIGSLGKAAM

-273 TAANYVYEQM
+273 AAANYVYEQM
-283 INNDPTDGFD
+283 INNDPTDGYD

-302 SNRQRANDLSVMGN
+302 SNRQRANDLSTMGD

-340 NKLGRDVVTP
+340 GKLGRDVVTP

-365 NNWEDIPDTMD
+365 NNWKDIPDTMD

-382 TPNINYKTLEPAEPR
+382 APNINYKTLEPAEPR
-397 DYNNEE
+397 DYNSEE
-403 IITQQG
+403 IVTQQG

-414 AQRGKTRRMQR
+414 AQRGRNRRMQK
-425 RINDLRRA
+425 RINNLRRA
-433 QMQPRI
+433 QIQPRI
-439 VTDRNTGMTYVVD
+439 ITDRNTGMTYVVD
-452 AYGNIIN
+452 GYGNIIN
-459 TPFSQQQQ
+459 TPFAQNT
-467 PTTSR
+467 PATSR

-480 AEKSVVITRNEN
+480 AEGATIITRNEN
-492 ESDTDF
+492 ESDVDF
-498 QKRVREEFNK
+498 QKRLREEFNK
-508 APNKQ
+508 ASNKQ
-513 EVYVAK
+513 QVYTIK
-519 ADGGYQKVTK
+519 ADGGYQRVTK
-529 TAVAK
+529 TTVSK
-534 KLPPSYVADA
+534 KLPKADVTDP
-544 RIGTLNNDYAE
+544 RLGGFIDDYAH
-555 VEATFKDPANKGI
+555 VEGVLKDPANKGI
-568 VDRVHEEYLKQIN
+568 VDRMYEEYKRQIDASN
-581 TSTRLSAARKAELK
+581 LSAARKAELK

-601 VLENFLKAQK
+601 VLDNFLKAQK

-617 KAELIDKTITPITKD
+617 KAEVEGKVDPITKNKA
-632 ETWDNGTK
+632 WDKGGSNK
-640 NKVYKETLKKLGF
+640 NNIYRKTAKDIGF

-663 IAMFQAAYKGV
+663 IAMFQAAYKGI

-680 PAYKSTL
+680 PQYKSTL
-687 ERFTLQPRGMSDDM
+687 ENFTLVPRGMADQKDAA
-701 DYKGRS
+701 GRA
-707 ISAIDDIFGNTT
+707 ISPVDDIFGNTT
-719 AGQGLFVKNP
+719 AGQGLFVKG
-729 LEEGVGFEDIEDQ
+729 LKEEGIGFEDMEDK
-742 TSTETT
+742 TTTEQQ
-748 PGSPPYTRSTP
+748 PGSPTYTKGDH
-759 ELQYWGPDVTNMGAN
+759 ELEYLGPDVTNMAAN
-774 LMIGANQA
+774 LMIGANQP

-794 DFNQAYLDPSREVAE
+794 NFNQVFLDPSREVAE

-828 GYASAAAST
+828 SYASAAAST
-837 QGQAA
+837 QAQAA

-851 YFNANNEIYNNSE
+851 YFNANNEIANSGE
-864 KARADLAF
+864 RARADLAF

-880 NASNY
+880 NGKRY
-885 YDKITQKIQNDKQ
+885 YDEITQKVQNDKQ
-898 QQNEFIAQTAQLKNA
+898 QQNEFIAQTAALKNA
-913 MDVNAAASANLE
+913 MDVNAAGVYNIEEMA
-925 SMSGDRFRID
+925 GDRFRID
-935 EPSGLVYFNKGKLPT
+935 KPTMTTYFNKGKKLT
-950 GQEKFDEHKA
+950 GQEKFDEYEA
-960 KIARMQE
+960 QLARMND

-976 KAAQIIFGGKGVDVQ
+976 KAAQVIFGGKGMNPQ
-991 DPGDQEAAMFNEMLQ
+991 DPGDSEADMFNEMIQ
-1006 RYNMGDPQASAMLQQ
+1006 RYNMGDPQAAAMLQQ

>member
-1 MRKVTIKRVPQM
+1 MRKVTIKRAPQM

-46 VQHDTENPNI
+46 VQRNTENPNI

-73 AHFSINGPSH
+73 AHFNINGPSH

-97 VFSKFLKM
+97 IFSKFLKM

-115 TSPKKGKSK
+115 ANPKKGKSK

-205 ALLPMANQEQMEQAP
+205 ALLPMADKEQMGQVP
-220 DDEMAEA
+220 DDQMAEGEMPQA
-227 PMAMFGGA
+227 RYGGDLPM
-235 KRRLRRAQ
+235 
-243 TIGSLGKAAL
+243 
-253 EGARM
+253 
-258 NEAANYSDDVKAKED
+258 
-273 TAANYVYEQM
+273 
-283 INNDPTDGFD
+283 
-293 EFFYDAYNS
+293 
-302 SNRQRANDLSVMGN
+302 
-316 DPSIRNWSY
+316 
-325 GSQKYDPGSYANWIN
+325 
-340 NKLGRDVVTP
+340 
-350 LQKPWEGPSN
+350 
-360 VLGRI
+360 
-365 NNWEDIPDTMD
+365 
-376 FSEPNI
+376 
-382 TPNINYKTLEPAEPR
+382 
-397 DYNNEE
+397 
-403 IITQQG
+403 
-409 GELPK
+409 
-414 AQRGKTRRMQR
+414 AQRGRNRRMQR

-467 PTTSR
+467 PATSR

-480 AEKSVVITRNEN
+480 AEGAVVITRNEN
-492 ESDTDF
+492 ESDVDF
-498 QKRVREEFNK
+498 QKRLKDEF
-508 APNKQ
+508 
-513 EVYVAK
+513 AK
-519 ADGGYQKVTK
+519 AKNKEQVYTIKPDGGYQRVTK
-529 TAVAK
+529 TSVAK
-534 KLPPSYVADA
+534 KLPDTYVPDD
-544 RIGTLNNDYAE
+544 RLGGFNNDYYD
-555 VEATFKDPANKGI
+555 VESIFNDPANVGI
-568 VDRVHEEYLKQIN
+568 VDRMYDEYKKQIDN
-581 TSTRLSAARKAELK
+581 SSLSATRKTELK
-595 KKSPEE
+595 NKSKQE

-617 KAELIDKTITPITKD
+617 KAEVEGKITPITKD
-632 ETWDNGTK
+632 KTWDEGIK
-640 NKVYKETLKKLGF
+640 NKVYKKTLKDIGF
-653 KDDEIFNDDQ
+653 KDDEIFNEDQ

-687 ERFTLQPRGMSDDM
+687 ERFTLQPRGRGDQKDSE
-701 DYKGRS
+701 GRN
-707 ISAIDDIFGNTT
+707 ISWVDDIFGNTT

-729 LEEGVGFEDIEDQ
+729 KEDGIGFEDIEDQ
-742 TSTETT
+742 TSTQTT
-748 PGSPPYTRSTP
+748 PGSPTYTRSTP

-837 QGQAA
+837 QAQAS

-898 QQNEFIAQTAQLKNA
+898 TQNEFIAQTAQLKNA
-913 MDVNAAASANLE
+913 MDVNAASSANLE

-935 EPSGLVYFNKGKLPT
+935 EPSGLVYFNKGKKFT
-950 GQEKFDEHKA
+950 GQEKFDEHNA
-960 KIARMQE
+960 KLTRMQE

-991 DPGDQEAAMFNEMLQ
+991 DPGDQEAAMFNEMIQ